1 MIHILPHSWGAS
13 STVCYSPSGAVED
26 WVQAQ
31 GNGGCV
37 SSLLLPSSRPESTP
51 DARGSVILK
60 RSKRNLTKPI
70 RMGPEG
76 KEKKEKS
83 FFSPTTL

>member
-1 MIHILPHSWGAS
+1 M
-13 STVCYSPSGAVED
+13 
-26 WVQAQ
+26 
-31 GNGGCV
+31 

-51 DARGSVILK
+51 DARGNVILK

>member
-1 MIHILPHSWGAS
+1 M
-13 STVCYSPSGAVED
+13 
-26 WVQAQ
+26 
-31 GNGGCV
+31 

-83 FFSPTTL
+83 FFSPHHSLIK